1 MMRATLGFLIRENQG
16 NKELLLAMK
25 KKGFGQGKWNGIGG
39 KLDFNKGDKDIFD
52 TAIREMKE
60 EIGVEIKRP
69 EQMAVLNFSYPYLL
83 NSDEREWQV
92 HVFFAKEWEGEP
104 KESEEM
110 RPKWFKIK
118 EIPFAEMWPDD
129 KFWFP
134 KILAGKK
141 LRADFIFKKG
151 EIIASYNIKYESKEI

>member
-1 MMRATLGFLIRENQG
+1 MKRATLCFLIKKD
-16 NKELLLAMK
+16 KEILLAMK

-39 KLDFNKGDKDIFD
+39 KLDFIKGDKDIFD

-60 EIGVEIKRP
+60 ESGV
-69 EQMAVLNFSYPYLL
+69 AVKDMEKVAILNFYFPYQK
-83 NSDEREWQV
+83 EWDQEV
-92 HVFFAKEWEGEP
+92 HVFISRNWKGEP